1 MSSLLQ
7 AAICFLACHAGPA
20 EHFATF
26 AQEISN
32 DGKQVEIYASGPAKA
47 KFESRGVTLT
57 HPIDIDRMTDEE
69 QTVLAEQIAKEC
81 AASSA
86 VITDVGHPFGI
97 KVHAALKRFAP
108 HVRRFTYYDN
118 PEPYVP
124 GGYSAVA
131 SRVMQASESTILFA
145 NAHLASAAIYQE
157 PGKAID
163 FGNQDRIGIGYYPI
177 EAADTIAQSRAVE
190 QTAKRQEFFV
200 RHGIKDEKQKV
211 LVYFGGN
218 NAEYFEKALP
228 AFLSL
233 LAQGKEQADLSHYV
247 IVFQQHPSAKAQ
259 NLDQSMV
266 EAWIQQNRN
275 VAAAPKIVVSD
286 VNSDDAQIIADV
298 AMYYQTS
305 MGPQFVL
312 AGIPTIQVGHETF
325 EDLLVKRNLCSS
337 APDVEHLLKA
347 IHQLRE
353 DIDPDLIYQGLGIK
367 ADWLQRL
374 KLMLERTG

>member
-47 KFESRGVTLT
+47 KFESRGVAVMRPFDL
-57 HPIDIDRMTDEE
+57 DRMTDQE
-69 QTVLAEQIAKEC
+69 QTLLAEQIAKEC
-81 AASSA
+81 ATSSA
-86 VITDVGHPFGI
+86 IITDVGHPFGI

-108 HVRRFTYYDN
+108 HARRFTYYDN

-124 GGYSAVA
+124 GGYSSVA
-131 SRVMQASESTILFA
+131 SRVMKASECPILFA
-145 NAHLASAAIYQE
+145 NANLACEIIYQE

-177 EAADTIAQSRAVE
+177 EAAEKIAQRRAVE

-200 RHGIKDEKQKV
+200 RHRIKDERQKV

-218 NAEYFEKALP
+218 NTEYFEKAFP

-233 LAQGKEQADLSHYV
+233 LEQADLSHYV
-247 IVFQQHPSAKAQ
+247 VVFQQHPSAKAQ
-259 NLDQSMV
+259 NLDLSMV
-266 EAWIQQNRN
+266 ESWMQQNRT
-275 VAAAPKIVVSD
+275 AAAPRVVVSD
-286 VNSDDAQIIADV
+286 INSDEAQIIADV

-325 EDLLVKRNLCSS
+325 EDLLVKRDLCASVT
-337 APDVEHLLKA
+337 DVEHLLKA
-347 IHQLRE
+347 LHQLRV
-353 DIDPDLIYQGLGIK
+353 DIDPDIIYQGLGIK
-367 ADWLQRL
+367 PDWLQRL